1 MVISIKHIDLYQIEE
16 YLINKGEV
24 IANIWELNN
33 DGNPNDFVYVYKNV
47 YGEFDWCFNAHHE
60 KVVDWYKIL
69 REKKL
74 NRILNKEMKR

>member
-33 DGNPNDFVYVYKNV
+33 DGNPNDLYMYIKMFMVNLI
-47 YGEFDWCFNAHHE
+47 GASM
-60 KVVDWYKIL
+60 L
-69 REKKL
+69 ST
-74 NRILNKEMKR
+74 KRLLIGIKY